1 MSFINKYYS
10 ELVNEANKSPL
21 EQQLAAGILKDKKL
35 VSKIC
40 CNSNKT
46 FCRGELC
53 GSLHAEARVLLNHFN
68 RSLQFNKSKNKWCLL
83 QTRKKFNI
91 IVIRISKSGTISNAR
106 PCYNCLNMMKD
117 IGIKKVYYSTGNNDE
132 LICEHIKNMIS
143 IQVSIAFLNMNKLK
157 NNNNEY
163 YNYLLKKEFP
173 KSIKNINLQYF
184 IDYNL
189 KNILPNYKVII
200 KSNLIQIFDNKNYK
214 IIESQIEN

>member
-1 MSFINKYYS
+1 LTK
-10 ELVNEANKSPL
+10 V
-21 EQQLAAGILKDKKL
+21 
-35 VSKIC
+35 KI
-40 CNSNKT
+40 SGV
-46 FCRGELC
+46 FYGY
-53 GSLHAEARVLLNHFN
+53 AR
-68 RSLQFNKSKNKWCLL
+68 KNQK
-83 QTRKKFNI
+83 KKFNI
-91 IVIRISKSGTISNAR
+91 IVIRVNKSGTISNAR

-184 IDYNL
+184 INYNL
-189 KNILPNYKVII
+189 KNVLPNYKVII
-200 KSNLIQIFDNKNYK
+200 KSNLIQIFDNENYK
-214 IIESQIEN
+214 IIESQIEI